1 MSSIAWSIP
10 SGNLPVYATAKAAI
24 VGMSRTLAHELGA
37 DNIRVNSIMPGAILT
52 ERQKR
57 LWFTEA
63 YEAEILGR
71 QALKRMILPEEV
83 ARLVLFLAADDSS
96 AITNQSYVIDGG
108 WI

>member
-1 MSSIAWSIP
+1 
-10 SGNLPVYATAKAAI
+10 VTC
-24 VGMSRTLAHELGA
+24 V
-37 DNIRVNSIMPGAILT
+37 MPGAILT

-57 LWFTEA
+57 LWFTET
-63 YEAEILGR
+63 YKAEILAS

-108 WI
+108 WV